1 MSSDSRV
8 QTIIAAL
15 EQKLEAQR
23 VEVVDESARHAGH
36 AGAAGG
42 GGHYRVV
49 VVSSRFEGLTRV
61 EAQRLVYGALAD
73 MMATE
78 IHALSMTTLTPA
90 QWADQN
96 RGS

>member
-1 MSSDSRV
+1 MSRDSRV
-8 QTIIAAL
+8 QSIIAAL

-78 IHALSMTTLTPA
+78 VHALSMTTLTPA
-90 QWADQN
+90 QWADQD